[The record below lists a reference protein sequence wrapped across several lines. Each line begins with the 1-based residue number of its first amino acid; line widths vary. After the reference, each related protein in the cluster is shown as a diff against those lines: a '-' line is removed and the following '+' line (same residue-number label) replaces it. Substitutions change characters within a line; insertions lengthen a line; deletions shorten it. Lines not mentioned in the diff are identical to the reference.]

1 MTDWIV
7 GLIPF
12 EGNPDDIEIVEVLA
26 NPPLD
31 WKEFLKELAH
41 KTKKEGRYVVFSAHY
56 DLDYIYPESLKEKY
70 DETLKKSGD

>member
-12 EGNPDDIEIVEVLA
+12 EGDPNDIEIIEVLA

-31 WKEFLKELAH
+31 WKEFLKELRI
-41 KTKKEGRYVVFSAHY
+41 KLKRKEDTLFSV
-56 DLDYIYPESLKEKY
+56 LTMI
-70 DETLKKSGD
+70 